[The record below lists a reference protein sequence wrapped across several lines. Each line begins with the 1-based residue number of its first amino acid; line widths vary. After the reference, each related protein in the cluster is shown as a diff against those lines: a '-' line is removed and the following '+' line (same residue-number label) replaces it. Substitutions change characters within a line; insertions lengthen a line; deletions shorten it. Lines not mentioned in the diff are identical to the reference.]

1 MNGKVFLETL
11 RKDNQIKKIPILII
25 TASTRPESEDL
36 RSQVQ
41 GFLIKPIRCSDLIK
55 EIQNK
60 LPFLFHLSPHNDNLS
75 QVIEENIANDDK
87 IIPME
92 LNSESLSELRE
103 RLQQQEPI
111 WKEASDTLIREKLME
126 FGNNLSQLIHEYP
139 YLPLIQY
146 TQDLN
151 KAIASFD
158 QNRIK
163 MSLDSFPEL
172 SI

>member
-87 IIPME
+87 
-92 LNSESLSELRE
+92 LFLWS
-103 RLQQQEPI
+103 
-111 WKEASDTLIREKLME
+111 
-126 FGNNLSQLIHEYP
+126 
-139 YLPLIQY
+139 
-146 TQDLN
+146 
-151 KAIASFD
+151 
-158 QNRIK
+158 
-163 MSLDSFPEL
+163 
-172 SI
+172 